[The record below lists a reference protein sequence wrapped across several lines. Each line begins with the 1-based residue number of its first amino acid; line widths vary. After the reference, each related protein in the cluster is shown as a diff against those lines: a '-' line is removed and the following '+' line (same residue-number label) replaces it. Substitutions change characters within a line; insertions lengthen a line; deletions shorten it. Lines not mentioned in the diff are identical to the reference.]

1 MWSWRRS
8 LEYCYIQEINIGS
21 TPWLLSWGKRAMQVT
36 GLCRSWINLCLISL
50 LLTDRAN
57 RTSVVSFLFVRLG
70 HWPFFPFFFFFFV
83 WYFQAVIFMSDWK
96 RYQAY
101 SSLVDVFWHLAE
113 KEKKYDGMVYISR
126 IDGQNVEVFT
136 RHATYQWH
144 DFALPRKFIHLEET
158 RSLHIKHCIQI
169 KFPFHWNCCQC
180 TLRCMQIES
189 ILWDETSE

>member
-1 MWSWRRS
+1 MALLHDFFLGERGQCRLLACAD
-8 LEYCYIQEINIGS
+8 LEF
-21 TPWLLSWGKRAMQVT
+21 
-36 GLCRSWINLCLISL
+36 RSWINLCLISL

-70 HWPFFPFFFFFFV
+70 HWPFFPFFFFFRMIFSSC
-83 WYFQAVIFMSDWK
+83 YFHVGLKKI
-96 RYQAY
+96 
-101 SSLVDVFWHLAE
+101 SSLQLIGWRLLTFGRE
-113 KEKKYDGMVYISR
+113 RKKVWWYGLYFT
-126 IDGQNVEVFT
+126 VEVFT

-169 KFPFHWNCCQC
+169 KFPFQCNCCQC
-180 TLRCMQIES
+180 TLRCIQIES